1 MGFASLTGCSVVVEL
16 ILKHIDDLDV
26 RNLSKAGSIYYDV
39 LNESVSSKSWKKRAK
54 KQYGGSD
61 LGRRLIEEIGIEDLP
76 SYIKFI
82 QQYNDI
88 LTLTYPAKLGF
99 QFYVRILYAPYNM
112 DHIIWT
118 LNMSLV

>member
-1 MGFASLTGCSVVVEL
+1 MGFSSLTGCSVVVEL

-54 KQYGGSD
+54 KQYGETH

-76 SYIKFI
+76 SYIRFI

-99 QFYVRILYAPYNM
+99 QFDAHNLMYNM
-112 DHIIWT
+112 
-118 LNMSLV
+118 NVV

>member
-16 ILKHIDDLDV
+16 ILKHIDDVDV
-26 RNLSKAGSIYYDV
+26 RNLSKAGSIYFDV
-39 LNESVSSKSWKKRAK
+39 LNESVSSTSWQKRAK
-54 KQYGGSD
+54 KQYAGTH
-61 LGRRLIEEIGIEDLP
+61 LGRRLIEEIGIEDLS

-99 QFYVRILYAPYNM
+99 QSDSWRYTFVRVLCNASDYF
-112 DHIIWT
+112 
-118 LNMSLV
+118 

>member
-1 MGFASLTGCSVVVEL
+1 MGFSSLTGCSVVVEL

-26 RNLSKAGSIYYDV
+26 RNLSKAGSIYYDL

-54 KQYGGSD
+54 KQYGD
-61 LGRRLIEEIGIEDLP
+61 THLGRQLIEEIGIEDLP

-99 QFYVRILYAPYNM
+99 RFDAQLKYGPYGL
-112 DHIIWT
+112 DI
-118 LNMSLV
+118 

>member
-26 RNLSKAGSIYYDV
+26 RNLSKAGSIYYDL
-39 LNESVSSKSWKKRAK
+39 LNESVSSKSWIKRAK
-54 KQYGGSD
+54 NLYGGSH

-88 LTLTYPAKLGF
+88 LTQTYPAKLGF
-99 QFYVRILYAPYNM
+99 QFETHNGHDM
-112 DHIIWT
+112 DHMMWAT
-118 LNMSLV
+118 SYGP

>member
-1 MGFASLTGCSVVVEL
+1 MGFSSLTGCSVVVEL

-26 RNLSKAGSIYYDV
+26 RNLSKAGSIYYDL
-39 LNESVSSKSWKKRAK
+39 LNESVSSKSWKKRAQ
-54 KQYGGSD
+54 KQYGD
-61 LGRRLIEEIGIEDLP
+61 THLGRRLIEEIGIEDLP

-99 QFYVRILYAPYNM
+99 QFDARNLMYNM
-112 DHIIWT
+112 NI
-118 LNMSLV
+118 V